1 MNLSFEA
8 LGKTVDVDFSQ
19 TGSSQYMSVCFDG
32 KQVDECFGEIL
43 SYPREIQSGIV
54 RGAAADAWERKQIK
68 EIVEQILADEILREY
83 TED

>member
-8 LGKTVDVDFSQ
+8 LGKTVEVDFSQ

-32 KQVDECFGEIL
+32 KQLDECFGEIL

-54 RGAAADAWERKQIK
+54 RGAAADAWERKQLR
-68 EIVEQILADEILREY
+68 EIAEQILAEKVVSDES
-83 TED
+83 